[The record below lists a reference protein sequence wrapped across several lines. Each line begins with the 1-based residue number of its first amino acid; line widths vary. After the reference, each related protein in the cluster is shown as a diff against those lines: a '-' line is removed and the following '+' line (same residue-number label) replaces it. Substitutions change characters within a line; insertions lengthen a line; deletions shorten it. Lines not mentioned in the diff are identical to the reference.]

1 MWHLSQ
7 PESGRRTKK
16 QTGLKRDW
24 ESPPQLFWKTMENH
38 ENKTS
43 LRKKPDFWIRESI
56 TRREGVSTLPRP
68 SEGGTF
74 N

>member
-1 MWHLSQ
+1 MTKLNIRNKCRDQFETVSMWHLSQ

-43 LRKKPDFWIRESI
+43 LRKKPDF
-56 TRREGVSTLPRP
+56 
-68 SEGGTF
+68 
-74 N
+74 